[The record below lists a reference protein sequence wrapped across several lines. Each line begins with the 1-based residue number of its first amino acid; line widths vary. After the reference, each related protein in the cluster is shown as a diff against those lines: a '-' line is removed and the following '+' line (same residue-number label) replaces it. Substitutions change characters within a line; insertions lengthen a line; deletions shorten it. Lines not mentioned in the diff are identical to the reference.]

1 MEKKKQFIETIEEDI
16 EAIKR
21 AGIMSGGFAP
31 HINLYV
37 KRLKD
42 SEDVIMRIPIADE
55 FLDDKEKKQF
65 FKEIILPDLSEKL
78 KSDYDIYASMFVSEV
93 TIIQINTNEEISLED
108 VNFDGKKD
116 YLFISVETKNPTHQN
131 TIILYNVKNNGMKV
145 SLDDE
150 TGESHLINDIT
161 LNYEDFDNTPGEIK
175 GTFSNLLKIFT
186 EC

>member
-108 VNFDGKKD
+108 VNFDGKKE
-116 YLFISVETKNPTHQN
+116 YLFISV
-131 TIILYNVKNNGMKV
+131 
-145 SLDDE
+145 
-150 TGESHLINDIT
+150 
-161 LNYEDFDNTPGEIK
+161 
-175 GTFSNLLKIFT
+175 
-186 EC
+186 